1 VEQQDGQERESI
13 FGLAKA
19 AREQAQETVGR
30 ARERRWY
37 WQTEH
42 ERDAFASALR
52 GSHTGPADAA
62 GRR

>member
-1 VEQQDGQERESI
+1 MEAVSR
-13 FGLAKA
+13 
-19 AREQAQETVGR
+19 AREQ
-30 ARERRWY
+30 RWY

-52 GSHTGPADAA
+52 GSNTGPADEA